1 MFAEITCLDF
11 IIKKE
16 HSFLRNIFDP
26 ETLSITENLKTVETY
41 FDSFQK
47 VLRIAGLLDNV
58 YSSESDTEDIRY
70 DCIDK
75 FVMENEIESFQDLF
89 LEVAETK
96 VQNVSVLKKAKM
108 NQIKIINFVYKK
120 IMKFPTNELKPQIVV
135 SKNFFYGVLN
145 LLFSDVVIHH
155 SHISRQIISY
165 AHDFCNRKVKQS
177 QYLSSHITCSNLIFS
192 LLLKA

>member
-1 MFAEITCLDF
+1 M
-11 IIKKE
+11 
-16 HSFLRNIFDP
+16 
-26 ETLSITENLKTVETY
+26 KTIETY

-58 YSSESDTEDIRY
+58 YSSESDTEDISH

-89 LEVAETK
+89 FEVAETK
-96 VQNVSVLKKAKM
+96 VQNVSALKKAKM
-108 NQIKIINFVYKK
+108 NQIKIIIFVYKK
-120 IMKFPTNELKPQIVV
+120 IMKFPMNELKPQIVV
-135 SKNFFYGVLN
+135 SKNFFDGVLN

-155 SHISRQIISY
+155 SHISRKIISY

-177 QYLSSHITCSNLIFS
+177 
-192 LLLKA
+192 